1 MNAER
6 EMYQELLSEHE
17 DLLALLAQQDCEKKF
32 LQQAL
37 AELGGNDAIEKA
49 IHQAEATLL

>member
-1 MNAER
+1 MTSCA
-6 EMYQELLSEHE
+6 E

-37 AELGGNDAIEKA
+37 AEFGGNDAIEKA